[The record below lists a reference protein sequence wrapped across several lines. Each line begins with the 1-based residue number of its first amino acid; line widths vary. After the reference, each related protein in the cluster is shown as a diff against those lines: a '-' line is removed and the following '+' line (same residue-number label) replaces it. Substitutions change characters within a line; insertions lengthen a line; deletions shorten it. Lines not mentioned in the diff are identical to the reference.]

1 MTCVA
6 FITTDAAH
14 NHALVG
20 WCLRWSAR
28 RPGRWHKVET
38 RPDRAG
44 GVRAGI
50 ALFERAVA

>member
-28 RPGRWHKVET
+28 RPGRWHRVET
-38 RPDRAG
+38 RTGRNGA
-44 GVRAGI
+44 RAGI
-50 ALFERAVA
+50 ALFEVHQ